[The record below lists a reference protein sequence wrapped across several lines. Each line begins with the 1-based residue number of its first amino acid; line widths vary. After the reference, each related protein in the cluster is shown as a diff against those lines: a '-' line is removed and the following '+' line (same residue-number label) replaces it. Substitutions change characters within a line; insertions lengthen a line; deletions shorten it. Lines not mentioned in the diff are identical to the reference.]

1 MKKRKIIYEKW
12 KAFAKK
18 SSEVIAHVMLFLFFF
33 LIFTPY
39 TFIVRRYKKLLPIR
53 SSEQESYWV
62 KREGEKDKESYYKQY

>member
-18 SSEVIAHVMLFLFFF
+18 SSDVMAHAMLFLFFF

-62 KREGEKDKESYYKQY
+62 EREGKKDKESYYKQY

>member
-18 SSEVIAHVMLFLFFF
+18 SSDVIAHVMLFLFFF

-39 TFIVRRYKKLLPIR
+39 TFIVRRYKKLLPIL
-53 SSEQESYWV
+53 SPGGKESYWEKKE
-62 KREGEKDKESYYKQY
+62 KRDKESYYKQY